1 MKYCWGS
8 ENNTFSIED
17 PSTKD
22 PTYSLFAVVNHSG
35 SLNGGHYTA

>member
-1 MKYCWGS
+1 MS
-8 ENNTFSIED
+8 DNNLNIED
-17 PSTKD
+17 PSIKD